1 MHRKKVKKNFFGGG
15 KIFFF
20 LEKPV
25 FFRAKYK
32 TVIRRGPNAILSLL
46 LSAYTT
52 VIVVEN
58 SSLMSLMA
66 KEKYFEVTFKQ

>member
-1 MHRKKVKKNFFGGG
+1 MMVKSGLE
-15 KIFFF
+15 FFF

-46 LSAYTT
+46 LSGGTASSHKN
-52 VIVVEN
+52 IFHFFVE
-58 SSLMSLMA
+58 A
-66 KEKYFEVTFKQ
+66 VEIKGQKEEREKMTKKT